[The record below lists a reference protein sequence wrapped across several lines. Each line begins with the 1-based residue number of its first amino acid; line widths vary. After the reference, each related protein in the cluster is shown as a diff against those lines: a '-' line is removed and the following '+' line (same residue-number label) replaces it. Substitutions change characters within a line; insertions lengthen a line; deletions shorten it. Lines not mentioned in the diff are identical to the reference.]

1 MSKFVIKFIE
11 LQKTYS
17 GILFLIDQLKFTLP
31 FRHSHFSK
39 IT

>member
-11 LQKTYS
+11 LQKS

-31 FRHSHFSK
+31 FRRSHFSK